1 MNLSKFFIDRPI
13 FAGVLSLL
21 MLIAG
26 LIALRGLPISEYPE
40 VAPPSVVVRAQYPGA
55 NPKVIAETVATP
67 LEEQIN
73 GVEGMLYMGSQATT
87 DGVLTLTV
95 TFRLGTDPDK
105 AQQLV
110 QNRVSQAEPRL
121 PEEVRRLG
129 ITTVKSAPDLT
140 MVVHLV
146 SPNGRYDINYL
157 RNYAV
162 LNVKDPLARI
172 EGVGQVQIFGGGDY
186 SMRVWLDPQ
195 KVAQRGLSASDVV
208 AAIRGQNVQAAAG
221 VVGASPGLSGVD
233 MQLSINAQGRLQSE
247 EEFGDIIVKSG
258 TDGAVTRLRDIG
270 RLEMGA
276 ADYSL
281 RSLLN
286 NDPAVG
292 MGVFQAPGS
301 NALDISSNVRKT
313 MTELNKNMPEG
324 LEYRIAY
331 DPTQFVRASIESVI
345 HTLLEAIMLVVLVV
359 ILFLQT
365 WRASIIPLLAV
376 PVSVIG
382 TFAVLHVLGFSINAL
397 SLFGL
402 VLAIGIVVD
411 DAIVVVEN
419 VERNIEAG
427 LTPRE
432 ATYRAMREVSG
443 PIIAIALV
451 LVAVFVPLAFIS
463 GLTGQFY
470 RQFAVTIAISTV
482 ISAINS
488 LTLSPALAALLLRG
502 HDQPKDALTRG
513 MDKAFGWLF
522 RGFNKFFHRGS
533 EAYSGGVKRVISRK
547 TLMLVI
553 YLALVGVTFGL
564 FKAVPSGFVPAQDK
578 QYLIGFAQLPD
589 GATLDRTDEVIQRM
603 GEIMK
608 KNPNVEDAIAFPGLS
623 INGFTNSSNSG
634 IVFATLKPF
643 DQRKRADQSG
653 GAVAGQLNGAF
664 SSIQDA
670 FIVMF
675 PPPPVAGLGTT
686 GGFKLQIEDR
696 ASVGYDQ
703 MDVAVKA
710 FMAKAYAA
718 PELTGMFTSWQVNVP
733 QLYADID
740 RTKAR
745 QLGVPVTDIFDTMQI
760 YLGSLY
766 ANDFNKFGRTYSV
779 RVQADAPY
787 RARAEDVGLLK
798 VRSTSGE
805 MVPLAALMKV
815 NSTFGPERAMR
826 YNGYLAA
833 DINGG
838 PAPGYSSGQAQ
849 DAITKIAAET
859 LPKGVS
865 FEWTELTYQEILAG
879 NSAFLVFPLAILLVF
894 LVLAAQYESLTLPI
908 AIILIVPMGIMAAMA
923 GVWISGGDNNVF
935 TQIGLIVLVGLSAK
949 NAILIVEFARELEF
963 AGRTPIQ
970 AAIEASRLRLR
981 PILMTSLAFVMGV
994 LPLVLSTG
1002 AGSEMRKAMGVAV
1015 FAGMIGV
1022 TAFGLFLTPV
1032 FYVLMRR
1039 IAGNRPL
1046 KLHGEVPHGED
1057 FVSGDHPAPAS
1068 GGSHGGSG
1076 GGHGGGLHPVPA
1088 SPRTSHE

>member
-1 MNLSKFFIDRPI
+1 MNLSRFFIDRPI
-13 FAGVLSLL
+13 FAGVLSV
-21 MLIAG
+21 LIFLAG
-26 LIALRGLPISEYPE
+26 LIALRVLPISEYPE

-67 LEEQIN
+67 LEESIN

-87 DGVLTLTV
+87 DGVMTLTV
-95 TFRLGTDPDK
+95 TFALGTDPDK

-140 MVVHLV
+140 MVVHMV
-146 SPNGRYDINYL
+146 SPNGRYDIDYL

-162 LNVKDPLARI
+162 LNVKDRLARI
-172 EGVGQVQIFGGGDY
+172 PGVGQVQIFGGGDY
-186 SMRVWLDPQ
+186 SMRAWLDPQ
-195 KVAQRGLSASDVV
+195 KVAQRGLSAADVV
-208 AAIRGQNVQAAAG
+208 SAIRGQNVQAAAG
-221 VVGASPGLSGVD
+221 VVGASPGLPGVD
-233 MQLSINAQGRLQSE
+233 MQLSINAQGRLQTE
-247 EEFGDIIVKSG
+247 EEFGDIIVKTG
-258 TDGAVTRLRDIG
+258 ADGAVTRLRDVA
-270 RLEMGA
+270 RLELGA

-301 NALDISSNVRKT
+301 NALDISANVRAT
-313 MTELNKNMPEG
+313 MAELQKHMPEG
-324 LEYRIAY
+324 VEFRIAY
-331 DPTQFVRASIESVI
+331 DPTQFVRASIKSVI
-345 HTLLEAIMLVVLVV
+345 HTLLEAVALVVVVV

-376 PVSVIG
+376 PVSVVG
-382 TFAVLHVLGFSINAL
+382 TFAVLHLLGFSINAL

-402 VLAIGIVVD
+402 VLAIGIVV
-411 DAIVVVEN
+411 VEN

-427 LTPRE
+427 LSPRE
-432 ATYRAMREVSG
+432 ATYRAMQEVSG

-488 LTLSPALAALLLRG
+488 LTLSPALSALLLKG
-502 HDQPKDALTRG
+502 HHEPKDALTRG
-513 MDKAFGWLF
+513 MERVLGGFF
-522 RGFNKFFHRGS
+522 RRFNALFHRGS
-533 EAYSGGVKRVISRK
+533 DAYSGGVQRVIGRK
-547 TLMLVI
+547 ALMLVV
-553 YLALVGVTFGL
+553 YAVLVGATWGL
-564 FKAVPSGFVPAQDK
+564 FKLVPGGFVPAQDK
-578 QYLIGFAQLPD
+578 QYLVGFAQLPD
-589 GATLDRTDEVIQRM
+589 GATLDRTEDVIRRM
-603 GEIMK
+603 GEIVK
-608 KNPNVEDAIAFPGLS
+608 QNPNVEDAIAFPGLS

-634 IVFATLKPF
+634 IVFVTLKPF
-643 DQRKRADQSG
+643 AERTRADQSG
-653 GAVAGQLNGAF
+653 GAVAGQLNQAF
-664 SSIQDA
+664 GSIQEA
-670 FIVMF
+670 FIAMF

-696 ASVGYDQ
+696 ASLGYDA
-703 MDVAVKA
+703 MDQAVKA
-710 FMAKAYAA
+710 FMAKAYQT
-718 PELTGMFTSWQVNVP
+718 PELAGLFTSWQVNVP
-733 QLYADID
+733 QLYAAID

-745 QLGVPVTDIFDTMQI
+745 QLGVPVTDIFETLQI

-766 ANDFNKFGRTYSV
+766 ANDFNQFGRTYSV
-779 RVQADAPY
+779 RVQADASY

-798 VRSTSGE
+798 VRSTTGE
-805 MVPLAALMKV
+805 MVPLSALMKLEP
-815 NSTFGPERAMR
+815 SFGPERAMR
-826 YNGYLAA
+826 YNGFLAA
-833 DINGG
+833 DVNGG
-838 PAPGYSSGQAQ
+838 PAPGFSSGQAQ
-849 DAITKIAAET
+849 AAIERIAAET
-859 LPKGVS
+859 LPPGIG

-879 NSAFLVFPLAILLVF
+879 NSAVLVFPLAILLVF

-908 AIILIVPMGIMAAMA
+908 AIILIVPMGLLAAMT
-923 GVWISGGDNNVF
+923 GVWLSGGDNNVF

-963 AGRTPIQ
+963 VGRTPVQ

-1002 AGSEMRKAMGVAV
+1002 AGAEMRSAMGVAV

-1032 FYVLMRR
+1032 FYVVLRR
-1039 IAGNRPL
+1039 LAGNRPL
-1046 KLHGEVPHGED
+1046 QQHGHHTAPLGERELH
-1057 FVSGDHPAPAS
+1057 SGPGAAA
-1068 GGSHGGSG
+1068 
-1076 GGHGGGLHPVPA
+1076 HPVLA
-1088 SPRTSHE
+1088 APRGSNE